1 MKILVR
7 ATNWVGDAIMALP
20 ALRAVR
26 AKFADAHIAIVARPY
41 VADIYRGQGVCD
53 ELIAYDPR
61 GAEKGIGGRE
71 RLASRL
77 RAERFDAALLLQNA
91 FDAAW
96 LAWRAAIPERIGY
109 ARDGRGILL
118 TKSIAVPKAGEIPAH
133 EQFYYLE
140 LVRRAGWVERAEG
153 EREISLAV
161 SREARESA
169 EAKLVAAGTRPR
181 SQANSGAPGSASGL
195 RVAIGAGASYGSAKC
210 WLPERFAEVA
220 NRLMSESDAEIIL
233 FGTAGETAVS
243 NAIIAGM
250 KRKPIDL
257 TGKTAIAELPALLS
271 RCQLFVGND
280 SGAMHVASA
289 VGLPVVAIFGPTD
302 PFGTAPVTPKCTIV
316 QEKPYCSPCFLR
328 RCPTDHRCMTR
339 VSVESVTAAAREWIK
354 GAGASASANVGAEV
368 RPA

>member
-1 MKILVR
+1 
-7 ATNWVGDAIMALP
+7 
-20 ALRAVR
+20 
-26 AKFADAHIAIVARPY
+26 
-41 VADIYRGQGVCD
+41 
-53 ELIAYDPR
+53 
-61 GAEKGIGGRE
+61 
-71 RLASRL
+71 
-77 RAERFDAALLLQNA
+77 LLQNA

-96 LAWRAAIPERIGY
+96 LAWRAGIPERIGY

-118 TKSIAVPKAGEIPAH
+118 TKSVTVPKVGEIPAH

-140 LVRRAGWVERAEG
+140 LVRRAGWAKRIQG

-161 SREARESA
+161 SQEAGDAA
-169 EAKLVAAGTRPR
+169 EQKLIGAGVR
-181 SQANSGAPGSASGL
+181 SNANSVSAV

-210 WLPERFAEVA
+210 WLPERFAETA
-220 NRLMSESDAEIIL
+220 NRLMAESDAEIIL
-233 FGTAGETAVS
+233 FGTVNETAVS

-271 RCQLFVGND
+271 RCQLFIGND

-328 RCPTDHRCMTR
+328 RCPTDHRCMTW
-339 VSVESVTAAAREWIK
+339 VSSESVTTAARVWL
-354 GAGASASANVGAEV
+354 AGANAEV

>member
-26 AKFADAHIAIVARPY
+26 AKFADAHISIVARPY
-41 VADIYRGQGVCD
+41 VADIYRGQSVCD

-61 GAEKGIGGRE
+61 GAEKGFGGRE
-71 RLASRL
+71 RLAARL
-77 RAERFDAALLLQNA
+77 RAGKFDVALLLQNA

-96 LAWRAAIPERIGY
+96 LAWRAGIPERIGY

-118 TKSIAVPKAGEIPAH
+118 TQSVPVPRVGEIPAH

-140 LVRRAGWVERAEG
+140 LVRRAGWVERVEG
-153 EREISLAV
+153 ESEISLAV
-161 SREARESA
+161 SREAGEAA
-169 EAKLVAAGTRPR
+169 EQKLIAAGACSR
-181 SQANSGAPGSASGL
+181 ASGAGTL

-220 NRLMSESDAEIIL
+220 NRMMAESDAEVIL
-233 FGTAGETAVS
+233 FGTANETAVS
-243 NAIIAGM
+243 NAIVAGL

-271 RCQLFVGND
+271 RCQLFIGND

-316 QEKPYCSPCFLR
+316 QEKAYCSPCFLR

-339 VSVESVTAAAREWIK
+339 VSAESVTTAAREWIL
-354 GAGASASANVGAEV
+354 GSNAHAGV

>member
-20 ALRAVR
+20 ALRLVR
-26 AKFADAHIAIVARPY
+26 AKFADAHIAILARPY

-53 ELIAYDPR
+53 DLIAYDPR
-61 GAEKGIGGRE
+61 GAEKGFAGRE
-71 RLASRL
+71 RLVARL
-77 RAERFDAALLLQNA
+77 RSEKFDTALLLQNA

-96 LAWRAAIPERIGY
+96 LAWRAGIPERIGY

-118 TKSIAVPKAGEIPAH
+118 TKSIAISKAGEIPAH

-140 LVRRAGWVERAEG
+140 LVRRAGWVERVEG
-153 EREISLAV
+153 ESEISLSV
-161 SREARESA
+161 SREAEEAA
-169 EAKLVAAGTRPR
+169 EQRLIAAGVKSR
-181 SQANSGAPGSASGL
+181 PGSGSTL

-210 WLPERFAEVA
+210 WFPERFAEVA
-220 NRLMSESDAEIIL
+220 NRLRAESDAEIIL

-243 NAIIAGM
+243 NAIVAHM

-271 RCQLFVGND
+271 RCQLFIGND

-316 QEKPYCSPCFLR
+316 QDKPYCSPCFLR

-339 VSVESVTAAAREWIK
+339 VSSESVTAAARPWLAGTSA
-354 GAGASASANVGAEV
+354 GAGPEV

>member
-1 MKILVR
+1 VKILVR

-20 ALRAVR
+20 ALRTVR
-26 AKFADAHIAIVARPY
+26 TKFASAHIAIVARPY
-41 VADIYRGQGVCD
+41 VADIYRGQAVCD

-61 GAEKGIGGRE
+61 GAEKGFGGRE
-71 RLASRL
+71 QLASRL
-77 RAERFDAALLLQNA
+77 RAEKFDAALLLQNA

-96 LAWRAAIPERIGY
+96 LAWRAGIPERIGY

-140 LVRRAGWVERAEG
+140 LVRRAGWAEG
-153 EREISLAV
+153 AEGAREISLSV
-161 SREARESA
+161 SPEAGEAA
-169 EAKLVAAGTRPR
+169 EQKLVAGGVKPHG
-181 SQANSGAPGSASGL
+181 GAERL

-220 NRLMSESDAEIIL
+220 NRLMAESDAEIIL
-233 FGTAGETAVS
+233 FGTVGEAAVS
-243 NAIIAGM
+243 DAIVAGM

-271 RCQLFVGND
+271 RCQLFIGND

-316 QEKPYCSPCFLR
+316 HEKPYCSPCFLR

-339 VSVESVTAAAREWIK
+339 VTSESVTAAARAWLAGT
-354 GAGASASANVGAEV
+354 GAGVNAEV

>member
-1 MKILVR
+1 VKILVR

-41 VADIYRGQGVCD
+41 VADIYRGQDVCD

-61 GAEKGIGGRE
+61 GAEKGLSGRE
-71 RLASRL
+71 ALASRL
-77 RAERFDAALLLQNA
+77 RAGKFDAALLLQNA

-96 LAWRAAIPERIGY
+96 LAWRAGIPERIGY

-140 LVRRAGWVERAEG
+140 LVRRAGWADRIQG
-153 EREISLAV
+153 ESEISLRV
-161 SREARESA
+161 SREAGESA
-169 EAKLVAAGTRPR
+169 EQKLIAAGVR
-181 SQANSGAPGSASGL
+181 SRGGGVGTL

-220 NRLMSESDAEIIL
+220 NRLMAESDAEVIL

-243 NAIIAGM
+243 NAIVAGM

-257 TGKTAIAELPALLS
+257 TGKTTIAELPALLS
-271 RCQLFVGND
+271 QCQLFIGND

-339 VSVESVTAAAREWIK
+339 VTSESVTAAARVWLS
-354 GAGASASANVGAEV
+354 GAGAAAGAGAEV

>member
-7 ATNWVGDAIMALP
+7 ATNWVGDAIIALP

-61 GAEKGIGGRE
+61 GAEKGFGGRE
-71 RLASRL
+71 ALASRL
-77 RAERFDAALLLQNA
+77 RAEKFDAALLLQNA

-96 LAWRAAIPERIGY
+96 LAWRAGIPERIGY

-140 LVRRAGWVERAEG
+140 LVRRAGWVERVEG
-153 EREISLAV
+153 ESEISLAV
-161 SREARESA
+161 SREAGDRAEQKLIAAGVRSRAESA
-169 EAKLVAAGTRPR
+169 GR
-181 SQANSGAPGSASGL
+181 L

-210 WLPERFAEVA
+210 WMPERFAEVA
-220 NRLMSESDAEIIL
+220 DRLMAESDAEIVL

-243 NAIIAGM
+243 NAIVAGM

-271 RCQLFVGND
+271 RCQLFIGND

-316 QEKPYCSPCFLR
+316 QERPYCSPCFLR
-328 RCPTDHRCMTR
+328 RCPTDHRCMTK
-339 VSVESVTAAAREWIK
+339 VTAESVTTAARAWLAGT
-354 GAGASASANVGAEV
+354 GAGVGAEV

>member
-1 MKILVR
+1 MKILIR

-26 AKFADAHIAIVARPY
+26 SKFAGAHIAIVARPY

-61 GAEKGIGGRE
+61 GEQKGFGGRE
-71 RLASRL
+71 RLAERL
-77 RAERFDAALLLQNA
+77 RAGKFDAALLLQNA

-96 LAWRAAIPERIGY
+96 LVWRAGIPERIGY

-140 LVRRAGWVERAEG
+140 LVRRAGWAERAEG
-153 EREISLAV
+153 ESVISLAI
-161 SREARESA
+161 SLDAA
-169 EAKLVAAGTRPR
+169 VAAEEKLIAAGAR
-181 SQANSGAPGSASGL
+181 SLVDVGRSAL

-220 NRLMSESDAEIIL
+220 NRLMAESDAEIIL
-233 FGTAGETAVS
+233 FGTANEVAVS
-243 NAIIAGM
+243 NAIIAGV

-271 RCQLFVGND
+271 RCQLFIGND

-289 VGLPVVAIFGPTD
+289 VGLAVVAIFGPTD
-302 PFGTAPVTPKCTIV
+302 PLGTAPVTPKCTIV

-339 VSVESVTAAAREWIK
+339 VSADSVTAAARAWLAE
-354 GAGASASANVGAEV
+354 AGARVGAEV

>member
-1 MKILVR
+1 
-7 ATNWVGDAIMALP
+7 MALP

-26 AKFADAHIAIVARPY
+26 AKFAEAHIAIVARPY

-61 GAEKGIGGRE
+61 GSEKGIGGRE

-77 RAERFDAALLLQNA
+77 REGEFDAALLLQNA

-96 LAWRAAIPERIGY
+96 LAWRAGIPERIGY

-140 LVRRAGWVERAEG
+140 LVRRAGWAERVEG
-153 EREISLAV
+153 ESEISLVV
-161 SREARESA
+161 SRESVDAAEQKLISAGVRARA
-169 EAKLVAAGTRPR
+169 NGGAG
-181 SQANSGAPGSASGL
+181 AL

-220 NRLMSESDAEIIL
+220 NRLMSESGAEIIL

-243 NAIIAGM
+243 NAIVAGM

-271 RCQLFVGND
+271 QCQLFIGND

-339 VSVESVTAAAREWIK
+339 VSAESVTAAARVWL
-354 GAGASASANVGAEV
+354 AGSASAAGAEV
-368 RPA
+368 RSA

>member
-1 MKILVR
+1 
-7 ATNWVGDAIMALP
+7 
-20 ALRAVR
+20 
-26 AKFADAHIAIVARPY
+26 

-53 ELIAYDPR
+53 DLIAYDPR
-61 GAEKGIGGRE
+61 GAEKGFAGRE
-71 RLASRL
+71 RLVARL
-77 RAERFDAALLLQNA
+77 RSEKFDTALLLQNA

-96 LAWRAAIPERIGY
+96 LAWRAGIPERIGY

-118 TKSIAVPKAGEIPAH
+118 TKSIAISKAGEIPAH

-140 LVRRAGWVERAEG
+140 LVRRAGWVERVEG
-153 EREISLAV
+153 AHEILLAV
-161 SREARESA
+161 SPEAGEAA
-169 EAKLVAAGTRPR
+169 ERKLIAAGVKSRAADGRT
-181 SQANSGAPGSASGL
+181 GAL

-220 NRLMSESDAEIIL
+220 NRLMAESAAEVIL

-243 NAIIAGM
+243 NAIVAGM
-250 KRKPIDL
+250 KSKPIDL

-271 RCQLFVGND
+271 RCQLFIGND

-339 VSVESVTAAAREWIK
+339 VSAESVTVAARAWLA
-354 GAGASASANVGAEV
+354 GAGASVCPEV
-368 RPA
+368 RSA

>member
-1 MKILVR
+1 
-7 ATNWVGDAIMALP
+7 VGDAIMALP

-71 RLASRL
+71 RLAERL
-77 RAERFDAALLLQNA
+77 RAGKFDAALLLQNA

-96 LAWRAAIPERIGY
+96 LAWRAGIPERIGY

-118 TKSIAVPKAGEIPAH
+118 TKAVTVPRAGEIPAH

-140 LVRRAGWVERAEG
+140 LVRRAGWVERVEG
-153 EREISLAV
+153 ESEISLAV
-161 SREARESA
+161 SREAREAA
-169 EAKLVAAGTRPR
+169 EGALIAAGVR
-181 SQANSGAPGSASGL
+181 SQTRADGAGAL

-220 NRLMSESDAEIIL
+220 NRLMAESGAEIIL
-233 FGTAGETAVS
+233 FGTAGEMDVS
-243 NAIIAGM
+243 NAIVAGM
-250 KRKPIDL
+250 KRPSIDL

-271 RCQLFVGND
+271 RCQLFIGND

-339 VSVESVTAAAREWIK
+339 VTTESVTVAARAWIAATGT
-354 GAGASASANVGAEV
+354 GAGAGVGAGAEV